1 MLGELFNMKKEM
13 FSTEISVL
21 RDTFRRLLR
30 RHAKT
35 NIVKLIEKT
44 HPADMALIFRYFNDL
59 EQDTIFTMMK
69 PSEKTVEFLN
79 ELDEAITI
87 RIVENEDPAR
97 IAAILE
103 EASSNEQAYLMG
115 LVEESYATSVIGL
128 FKAEEQEQLEEMM
141 AYPEDSAGI
150 LMYTDVFTLHEE
162 TRAREAI
169 AALQDQEEAEMVF
182 YLYAIDNEG
191 ALTGVISLRDLV
203 TTSGD
208 TMLKDIMTKKVH
220 AVRPETDQ
228 EEVARIVSQ
237 YNFLAVPVIDSD
249 EKLLGI
255 VTVDDVVDVIR
266 EEATEDFLKMVGA
279 GEDREILLK
288 SSWENARIRLPWLFA
303 SWVGGIFAAF
313 IIGVFDNVLQNTLAL
328 AAFIPV
334 IIGMGGNIGTQSST
348 IIVRGLATGRVGFE
362 NSAKILFKEI
372 RVGLIL
378 GILYGILLGLFAIF
392 RFLDISPVLGLVVG
406 LSICASMIIAATI
419 GSLVPLILNRF
430 DIDPAVA
437 TGPFVT
443 TAIDILGVT
452 LYFLIAATLFNSV

>member
-1 MLGELFNMKKEM
+1 MKKEM
-13 FSTEISVL
+13 FSTEISIL

-35 NIVKLIEKT
+35 NIIKLIDKT
-44 HPADMALIFRYFNDL
+44 HPADMALIFRYFNDS
-59 EQDTIFTMMK
+59 EQDTIFALMK

-87 RIVENEDPAR
+87 RIVENETPLR

-115 LVEESYATSVIGL
+115 LVEETYAASVIKL
-128 FKAEEQEQLEEMM
+128 FKAEEQEELEEMM

-169 AALQDQEEAEMVF
+169 AALQDQDEAEMVF

-203 TTSGD
+203 TTPGD

-228 EEVARIVSQ
+228 EEVATIVSQ

-303 SWVGGIFAAF
+303 SWVGGIIAAY
-313 IIGVFDNVLQNTLAL
+313 IIGVFDDVLQNTIAL

-334 IIGMGGNIGTQSST
+334 IIGMGGNVGTQSST

-362 NSAKILFKEI
+362 NSSKILFKEI

-378 GILYGILLGLFAIF
+378 GVLYGILLGLFANF
-392 RFLDISPVLGLVVG
+392 SFLDISPILGLVVG
-406 LSICASMIIAATI
+406 LSICASMLIAATI
-419 GSLVPLILNRF
+419 GSLVPLILDRF

-443 TAIDILGVT
+443 TAIDILGVA
-452 LYFLIAATLFNSV
+452 LYFIIAGTLFNLA

>member
-1 MLGELFNMKKEM
+1 MKKEM
-13 FSTEISVL
+13 FGTEITLL

-35 NIVKLIEKT
+35 NIIKLIEKT
-44 HPADMALIFRYFNDL
+44 HPADMALIFRYFNDS
-59 EQDTIFTMMK
+59 EQDTIFAMMI
-69 PSEKTVEFLN
+69 PSEETVEFLS
-79 ELDEAITI
+79 ELDESITVRLI
-87 RIVENEDPAR
+87 ENESHTR
-97 IAAILE
+97 ITSILE

-115 LVEESYATSVIGL
+115 LVDEEFAASVIDL
-128 FKAEEQEQLEEMM
+128 LQAEEQEELEEMM

-150 LMYTDVFTLHEE
+150 LMHTDVFTLHEE
-162 TRAREAI
+162 TQAREAI
-169 AALQDQEEAEMVF
+169 AALQDQAEAEMVF
-182 YLYAIDNEG
+182 YLYAVDDDG
-191 ALTGVISLRDLV
+191 RLTGVVSLRDLV
-203 TTSGD
+203 TTPSE
-208 TMLKDIMTKKVH
+208 TMLEDIMSKNVH

-237 YNFLAVPVIDSD
+237 YNFLAVPVVDSD
-249 EKLLGI
+249 EQLLGI

-288 SSWENARIRLPWLFA
+288 SSWDNARMRLPWLFA
-303 SWVGGIFAAF
+303 SWVGGIFAAV
-313 IIGVFDNVLQNTLAL
+313 IIGVFDNVLQSTIAL
-328 AAFIPV
+328 AAFIP
-334 IIGMGGNIGTQSST
+334 IIMGMGGNIGTQSST
-348 IIVRGLATGRVGFE
+348 MIVRGLATGRVDLE
-362 NSAKILFKEI
+362 NSTKILFKEI

-378 GILYGILLGLFAIF
+378 GILYGVLLGIFAVF
-392 RFLDISPVLGLVVG
+392 RFLDFSPMLGVVVG

-443 TAIDILGVT
+443 TAIDILGVA
-452 LYFLIAATLFNSV
+452 LYFLIAGSLLVIT

>member
-1 MLGELFNMKKEM
+1 MKKEM
-13 FSTEISVL
+13 FSTEISIL

-35 NIVKLIEKT
+35 NIIKLIDKT
-44 HPADMALIFRYFNDL
+44 HPADMALIFRYFNDS
-59 EQDTIFTMMK
+59 EQDTVFAMMR

-87 RIVENEDPAR
+87 RIVENETPSR
-97 IAAILE
+97 IAEILE

-115 LVEESYATSVIGL
+115 LVEETYAASVIDL
-128 FKAEEQEQLEEMM
+128 FKAEEQEELEEMM

-162 TRAREAI
+162 TRAKEAI

-203 TTSGD
+203 TTPSD
-208 TMLKDIMTKKVH
+208 TMLKDIMTKKVQ

-303 SWVGGIFAAF
+303 SWVGGIIAAY
-313 IIGVFDNVLQNTLAL
+313 IIGVFDNILQNTIAL

-362 NSAKILFKEI
+362 NSSKILFKEI

-392 RFLDISPVLGLVVG
+392 RFLDISPILGLVVG
-406 LSICASMIIAATI
+406 LSICASMLIAATI
-419 GSLVPLILNRF
+419 GSLVPLILDRF

-443 TAIDILGVT
+443 TAIDILGVA
-452 LYFLIAATLFNSV
+452 LYFIIAGALFNLA